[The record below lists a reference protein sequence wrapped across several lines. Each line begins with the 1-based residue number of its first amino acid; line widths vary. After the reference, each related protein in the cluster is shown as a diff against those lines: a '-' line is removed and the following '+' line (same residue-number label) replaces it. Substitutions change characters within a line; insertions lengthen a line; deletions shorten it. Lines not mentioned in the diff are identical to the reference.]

1 MDMAAAQWKL
11 WLVLDPR
18 TVMIGTAVW
27 LGVLALLIHFLC
39 LGTERFNWIDTG
51 PNPNK
56 KVAVMQVPATPAPA
70 SLVA

>member
-1 MDMAAAQWKL
+1 MAAAQWKL

-27 LGVLALLIHFLC
+27 LGVLALLIHFLL

-56 KVAVMQVPATPAPA
+56 KVAALQVPATPAPA

>member
-1 MDMAAAQWKL
+1 MSAPAQWKL

-18 TVMIGTAVW
+18 TVMIGTAAW
-27 LGVLALLIHFLC
+27 LGVLALLIHFLL